1 MNNSIKQ
8 KPKVLVA
15 DDVESLARLMKYLL
29 VQKGYEVEVAEDGE
43 QCLEMIRSFKPD
55 LVILDIMMPRLHG
68 LDALKKIKANPE
80 TKGAG
85 VIICSSKS
93 YKPDQE
99 QAKELGIFDFIVK
112 PFQREDFL
120 RKVEN
125 YFSGFSSVIGSGPEV
140 EPEKEVPA
148 EDKFFPKIESSRS
161 RYHLWGTRGSIPVSG
176 QRYLHHGGNT
186 SCISF
191 EAGEEIIIFDAGTGI
206 RELGAILAKQ
216 KPRKL
221 NIFIGH
227 THWDHIQGF
236 PFFAPAYIPG
246 FEIMIY
252 GASGFGKELKSIIKG
267 QLDKDYFPVQM
278 EDMRAAIEFRHLS
291 ESPLEIGD
299 FKIYWTF
306 THHPGATLGFKIE
319 IENQKIAYISDNEFL
334 KGYLGHPG
342 KITARSEILVPY
354 QKLVD
359 FLADADMLIGE
370 AQYTNEEYQHKIGWG
385 HSSLSNACVLAK
397 LAGIRK
403 WIVVHHD
410 PAYDDDFLQDKM
422 NLHRQI
428 LKELGHTVELYDGF
442 DGRIQY
448 L

>member
-1 MNNSIKQ
+1 MNNSGKHRQ
-8 KPKVLVA
+8 KVLA
-15 DDVESLARLMKYLL
+15 
-29 VQKGYEVEVAEDGE
+29 AEE
-43 QCLEMIRSFKPD
+43 
-55 LVILDIMMPRLHG
+55 
-68 LDALKKIKANPE
+68 
-80 TKGAG
+80 
-85 VIICSSKS
+85 
-93 YKPDQE
+93 
-99 QAKELGIFDFIVK
+99 
-112 PFQREDFL
+112 
-120 RKVEN
+120 
-125 YFSGFSSVIGSGPEV
+125 
-140 EPEKEVPA
+140 
-148 EDKFFPKIESSRS
+148 KFFPKIESLRS
-161 RYHLWGTRGSIPVSG
+161 RFHLWGTRGSIPVSG

-191 EAGEEIIIFDAGTGI
+191 EAGREIIIFDAGTGI
-206 RELGAILAKQ
+206 RELGAVLAKQ

-246 FEIMIY
+246 FELMIY

-278 EDMRAAIEFRHLS
+278 EDMRASIEFRHLS

-299 FKIYWTF
+299 FKIYWTL

-359 FLADADMLIGE
+359 FLSDADMLIGE
-370 AQYTNEEYQHKIGWG
+370 AQYNNEEYQYKIGWG
-385 HSSLSNACVLAK
+385 HSSLSNACVLVK

-410 PAYDDDFLQDKM
+410 PAHDDDLLQDKM

-428 LKELGHTVELYDGF
+428 LKELGHPVELYDGF